1 MSDVLDTKL
10 KILANA
16 PVNANRLK
24 HLESDVWQ
32 HIAARKIDT
41 PTQWY
46 ERILAA
52 IFAPQYRLAP
62 MAMSGIMGITL
73 GIAMFGLPAPKE
85 VAAAEALNFHVF
97 SSQSSYLVSSNLSRN
112 LL

>member
-1 MSDVLDTKL
+1 MSDNLDAKL

-16 PVNANRLK
+16 PVSTDCLK
-24 HLESDVWQ
+24 YLENDVWQ
-32 HIAARKIDT
+32 SIAASKMDA
-41 PTQWY
+41 PTQWH

-52 IFAPQYRLAP
+52 VFAPQYRLAP
-62 MAMSGIMGITL
+62 MAMSGIIGITL

-97 SSQSSYLVSSNLSRN
+97 SSQSSYLISSNLGRN
-112 LL
+112 QL